1 MERARF
7 RCPRCGGPK
16 RVVVLRGPWRV
27 AFSAALLVGLAVA
40 AWARWPA
47 QWLPLAVVL
56 AAGLAFSPALTLLRV
71 RCLRCEPRWTERIR
85 AGRGTR
91 GPGAAATEAE
101 HRD

>member
-7 RCPRCGGPK
+7 RCPGCAGPK
-16 RVVVLRGPWRV
+16 RVFVLRGPWRV
-27 AFSAALLVGLAVA
+27 AFSAALLAGLAVV

-71 RCLRCEPRWTERIR
+71 RCLRCEPQWIERIW
-85 AGRGTR
+85 AGLGTR
-91 GPGAAATEAE
+91 DPGPAATEAN
-101 HRD
+101 HSD